1 MASQP
6 NTYSGAGLTRGSAV
20 VAIPTA
26 ANTSANANYIMKD
39 LKADSAVR
47 VAYEY
52 DQNGLPFAHAA
63 IQDFLK
69 FSGTVMQLSGTGA
82 PAQMTNFVGDLGLAV
97 GSKTWQILN
106 LQNPQTTE
114 GLKSWTFDGTQVIN

>member
-6 NTYSGAGLTRGSAV
+6 NTYSGAGLTRGSV
-20 VAIPTA
+20 LVAIPTG
-26 ANTSANANYIMKD
+26 ANTSSNANYIMKD
-39 LKADSAVR
+39 LKTDSAVR
-47 VAYEY
+47 TAYEY
-52 DQNGLPFAHAA
+52 DQNGLPFAHSA
-63 IQDFLK
+63 IIDFLK
-69 FSGTVMQLSGTGA
+69 FKGTVQQLSGIVS
-82 PAQMTNFVGDLGLAV
+82 PAQMTNFVADLGAGF